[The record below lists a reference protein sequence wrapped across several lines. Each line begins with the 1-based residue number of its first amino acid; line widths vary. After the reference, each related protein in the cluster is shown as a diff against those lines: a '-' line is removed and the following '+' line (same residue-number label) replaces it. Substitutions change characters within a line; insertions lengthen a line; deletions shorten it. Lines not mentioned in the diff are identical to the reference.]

1 MAVEYDPNGIPI
13 LTNDSLISD
22 VPPYT
27 QELAPKLVAL
37 DDEISSIPIPPTPT
51 IAGPFTWSPGTFTAG
66 THNLTGHAFNGK
78 VGDIWIGHF
87 NIGLYLGAG
96 GGGAFAEFRLR
107 LASGIQIYNP
117 TKGGVTS
124 QLGGARDHV
133 QFISWAWKA
142 ITANDYLIVDI
153 FDVDNAPGDAHIQ
166 AVAINFGGGA
176 TTTLRERAEMF
187 KERLETPTAGT
198 ADQKE

>member
-13 LTNDSLISD
+13 LSGESMLSD
-22 VPPYT
+22 VPQYT
-27 QELAPKLVAL
+27 QELAPKLTEL
-37 DDEISSIPIPPTPT
+37 DDKIDSAGGPT

-87 NIGLYLGAG
+87 SIGLHLSSV
-96 GGGAFAEFRLR
+96 GGGAAYADFRLR
-107 LASGIQIYNP
+107 LASGIPIYNP
-117 TKGGVTS
+117 TKGNLTCSVGNS
-124 QLGGARDHV
+124 QQFV
-133 QFISWAWKA
+133 QYVSWAWKA
-142 ITANDYLIVDI
+142 TQANDFLIVDI
-153 FDVDNAPGDAHIQ
+153 SNVYSSPGDAHIQ
-166 AVAINFGGGA
+166 AVAVNHGGGV

>member
-1 MAVEYDPNGIPI
+1 MAVEYDSNGIPI
-13 LTNDSLISD
+13 LSGESMLSD
-22 VPPYT
+22 VPQYT
-27 QELAPKLVAL
+27 QELAPKLTEL
-37 DDEISSIPIPPTPT
+37 DDKIDSAGGPT

-87 NIGLYLGAG
+87 NIGLYLSSV
-96 GGGAFAEFRLR
+96 GGGAAYADFRLR
-107 LASGIQIYNP
+107 LASGIPIYNP
-117 TKGGVTS
+117 TKGNLTCSVGNS
-124 QLGGARDHV
+124 QQFV
-133 QFISWAWKA
+133 QYVSWAWKA
-142 ITANDYLIVDI
+142 TQANDFLIVDI
-153 FDVDNAPGDAHIQ
+153 STVYSSPGDAHIQ
-166 AVAINFGGGA
+166 AVAVNHGGGV